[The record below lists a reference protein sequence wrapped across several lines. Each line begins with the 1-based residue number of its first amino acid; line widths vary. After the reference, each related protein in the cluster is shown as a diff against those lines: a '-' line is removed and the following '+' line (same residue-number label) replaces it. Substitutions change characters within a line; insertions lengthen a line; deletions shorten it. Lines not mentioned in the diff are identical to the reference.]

1 MAFEAPVF
9 LYSVHVATQQT
20 IIISAERK
28 LCVTFNI
35 SPFWYSWTFLMSL
48 DVSCVQPNW
57 TKNMGFYIKYLCY
70 FCHEHKVTICTSCK

>member
-9 LYSVHVATQQT
+9 LYSIHVATQQT

-35 SPFWYSWTFLMSL
+35 HPSWSSWAFLMSL
-48 DVSCVQPNW
+48 DVTCVQPN
-57 TKNMGFYIKYLCY
+57 
-70 FCHEHKVTICTSCK
+70 